1 MEFKDYYGI
10 LGVSEDASDADI
22 KRAYRKLARKYHPDV
37 SDHTDALAKFQ
48 EVGEAYEVLK
58 DPEKR
63 AAYEQIRAG
72 GFDPETFGQTFGDR
86 EWQFRGGGYTGAD
99 AGTFSDFFNAIFGGA
114 SGDIFADSSG
124 DIFAGSSGDTFG
136 GAGAGP
142 GGRRTPFTARGQ
154 DLRYRL
160 EITLEEAF
168 NGVEREIS
176 FALPQLIERR
186 GFDVA
191 DEKRKTLRVKIPKGV
206 CEGQEIRLRGQGAP
220 GTQGGE
226 RGNLF
231 LEIHIR
237 EHPHYVLDERDVMM
251 NVPISPAEAA
261 LGADIEVPTLGGK
274 VSVKVPAGTSSG
286 VRLRLRGRGLPGEPP
301 GDQFL
306 IFKVVVPDAL
316 SPREKELYEALAH
329 ESSAEVRG
337 AFGG

>member
-99 AGTFSDFFNAIFGGA
+99 AGTFSDFFNAIFGGP
-114 SGDIFADSSG
+114 SGDM
-124 DIFAGSSGDTFG
+124 FG
-136 GAGAGP
+136 GAGAGR

-168 NGVEREIS
+168 DGVEREIS
-176 FALPQLIERR
+176 FAVPQLIERR

-191 DEKRKTLRVKIPKGV
+191 EEKRKTLRVKIPKGV
-206 CEGQEIRLRGQGAP
+206 SEGQEIRLRGQGAP
-220 GTQGGE
+220 GIGGGE
-226 RGNLF
+226 SGNLY

-237 EHPHYVLDERDVMM
+237 EHPHYVLDDRDVMM

-286 VRLRLRGRGLPGEPP
+286 MRLRLRGRGLPGEPS

-329 ESSAEVRG
+329 ASTADVRG